1 MKEILQPTYWGSLLS
16 LIVICT
22 VAVIDYIREQVSKAG
37 VIETGS
43 WIYVVFAAMLCVLI
57 AIRYYIAVSVSIY
70 SGQNKTVMDLP
81 YPLNLITFFLLSLL
95 ILSCNVMIA
104 ALGLFGPTKVLLW
117 TDYIIYVSL
126 GILLII
132 FIASCFRPNKI
143 SRAPWL
149 FMLVDIILLCV
160 IFILDLVHNNQ
171 SESSEKTEI
180 ILGMTMAITAF
191 MILHETR
198 KVFLEPISNQVS
210 ELCSVLLKTKS

>member
-16 LIVICT
+16 LIVICI
-22 VAVIDYIREQVSKAG
+22 VAVIDYIREQVSKAAG
-37 VIETGS
+37 DIEIES
-43 WIYVVFAAMLCVLI
+43 WIAAMLCVLI

-117 TDYIIYVSL
+117 TDYIIFVSM

-132 FIASCFRPNKI
+132 FIASCFRPNEI
-143 SRAPWL
+143 SKAPW
-149 FMLVDIILLCV
+149 FFILVDMILLCL
-160 IFILDLVHNNQ
+160 IFAL
-171 SESSEKTEI
+171 ESYEETEI
-180 ILGMTMAITAF
+180 ILGMAMMITAF
-191 MILHETR
+191 MILNEAW
-198 KVFLEPISNQVS
+198 KLFLEPIRKQIS
-210 ELCSVLLKTKS
+210 ELRSVILRTKR

>member
-1 MKEILQPTYWGSLLS
+1 MKETLQPTYWGSLLS

-37 VIETGS
+37 DIETGS

-117 TDYIIYVSL
+117 TDHIICVSM
-126 GILLII
+126 GILSII
-132 FIASCFRPNKI
+132 FIASCFRPTKI
-143 SRAPWL
+143 STAPW
-149 FMLVDIILLCV
+149 FFILVDIILLCA
-160 IFILDLVHNNQ
+160 IFALNLVHNNP
-171 SESSEKTEI
+171 SESSKETEI

-191 MILHETR
+191 MILHEAWKFFLKPIR
-198 KVFLEPISNQVS
+198 KQIS
-210 ELCSVLLKTKS
+210 ELRSVILRTKR